1 MPIPYLCIIM
11 SEENV
16 RKTGLPGNVARF
28 PERANDGPSDNE
40 PEARSIVNK
49 VALSGLL
56 TLDLED
62 YYPREEIVLFDLKP
76 YLFMEKILREKDF
89 RAALQQMD
97 WTQFQDKI
105 VAVTCSVDAIIP
117 LWAYM
122 LVAVN
127 LQPFARD
134 IVMGD
139 ERTALQQTFLARI
152 TAIDIKEFTDKR
164 VIVKGCGDL
173 SVGAFAYLEVAKRL
187 RPVVKSIMYGEAC
200 SNVPVFKKKS

>member
-1 MPIPYLCIIM
+1 M
-11 SEENV
+11 SEE
-16 RKTGLPGNVARF
+16 
-28 PERANDGPSDNE
+28 
-40 PEARSIVNK
+40 IVNK
-49 VALSGLL
+49 VAQSALQN
-56 TLDLED
+56 LDLEE

-89 RAALQQMD
+89 RAALQQID
-97 WTQFQDKI
+97 WAQYQDKI

-122 LVAVN
+122 LIAVN

-139 ERTALQQTFLARI
+139 EQTALRQVFLSRLA
-152 TAIDIKEFTDKR
+152 AIDIQDFTDKR

-173 SVGAFAYLEVAKRL
+173 AVGGDAYMEIARRL
-187 RPVVKSIMYGEAC
+187 RPVAKSIMYGEAC
-200 SNVPVFKKKS
+200 SNVPVYKKK